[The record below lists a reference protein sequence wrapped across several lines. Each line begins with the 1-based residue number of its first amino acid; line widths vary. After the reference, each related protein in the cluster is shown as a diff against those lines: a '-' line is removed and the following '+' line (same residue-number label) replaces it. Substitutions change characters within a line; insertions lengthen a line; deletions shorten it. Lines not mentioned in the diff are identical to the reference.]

1 MSHKGDIVRLYT
13 INKFITD
20 IENIIK
26 NHGTIEK
33 SVENIEGQYA
43 LMLCIAQIGEL
54 LNKITTP
61 ELKTSLP
68 IKDAVAFRNVIVHN
82 YEHLNIKFTIRTLKE
97 SIPELKVKIASL
109 IKDYEKT

>member
-33 SVENIEGQYA
+33 
-43 LMLCIAQIGEL
+43 
-54 LNKITTP
+54 
-61 ELKTSLP
+61 
-68 IKDAVAFRNVIVHN
+68 AVG
-82 YEHLNIKFTIRTLKE
+82 K
-97 SIPELKVKIASL
+97 
-109 IKDYEKT
+109 